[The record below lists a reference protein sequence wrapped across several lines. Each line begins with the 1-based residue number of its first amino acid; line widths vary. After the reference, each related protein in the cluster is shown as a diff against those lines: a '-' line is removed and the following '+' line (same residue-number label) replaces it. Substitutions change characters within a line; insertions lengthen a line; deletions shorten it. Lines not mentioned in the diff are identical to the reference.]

1 MAIATDEETGRSNA
15 SPHELENKIDDALA
29 VAKEKHNLNT
39 SPQVDDVCTKPSKPP
54 FTETLRLSFLRIV
67 IASSILTMGYTIYG
81 GVWVAR
87 NEKKYT
93 LAVLGIL
100 LTVLTT
106 AHHLGT

>member
-1 MAIATDEETGRSNA
+1 MAIATDEETGRSNV
-15 SPHELENKIDDALA
+15 SQQEQENKTDDAVA
-29 VAKEKHNLNT
+29 VTNEKGNSST
-39 SPQVDDVCTKPSKPP
+39 SPLAKPGKPP

-87 NEKKYT
+87 NEKKYA
-93 LAVLGIL
+93 LGVLGIL
-100 LTVLTT
+100 LTVVTT